1 MKNETKPAAARYSNW
16 IADLKKRWRATQI
29 KAAVAVNSALIE
41 FYWDLGR
48 DIAEDFAD
56 EARYGSRFFEK
67 VSRDM
72 RGDFPGDTGFSTRN
86 IRYCLDFFRL
96 YSESSIL
103 PQLVAKSDRRGRVT
117 AKMPQVVAKSAR
129 RNRQHPVGDTALQ
142 QMVAKPT
149 PMEKKHDLFE
159 SLIAAFADRARALDT
174 FIGGVGDIP

>member
-41 FYWDLGR
+41 FYWNLGR

-103 PQLVAKSDRRGRVT
+103 PQLVAKSDRRGKT
-117 AKMPQVVAKSAR
+117 NP
-129 RNRQHPVGDTALQ
+129 NG
-142 QMVAKPT
+142 
-149 PMEKKHDLFE
+149 EKKHDPFE
-159 SLIAAFADRARALDT
+159 SLIAAFADRVRALET

>member
-41 FYWDLGR
+41 FYWNLGR

-103 PQLVAKSDRRGRVT
+103 PQLVAFL
-117 AKMPQVVAKSAR
+117 MPLAYPWRILQQLVAKSAW
-129 RNRQHPVGDTALQ
+129 RNTNSKSPDNT
-142 QMVAKPT
+142 
-149 PMEKKHDLFE
+149 
-159 SLIAAFADRARALDT
+159 
-174 FIGGVGDIP
+174 